1 MGGTS
6 PTDESVAV
14 LFVDDDPA
22 LRELV
27 PTQLER
33 TDERLVVDAVGG
45 AAAALSRLRAD
56 DSEVDCVVSDYSLE
70 ESDGLSLCRAVADVA
85 PEVPFVL
92 YTAQGSEEIAEEA
105 IRIGVTD
112 YLRKGTGPAQY
123 TLLANRIRQAVD
135 KARAERRLRRRAKA
149 LETAREGICIVDAEG
164 RLSYANA
171 AYLDLYGYEADE
183 IEGTRWQRLHPDPE
197 VGRIE
202 SSVLPQVAAEGGWT
216 GESVGRRADG
226 SRFPEWKSVA
236 SLPDG
241 GLVIVVA
248 DSRRLTDVGDS
259 EGSPAA
265 ADR

>member
-1 MGGTS
+1 MDGIS
-6 PTDESVAV
+6 STDGQVAV
-14 LFVDDDPA
+14 LFVDDDPS

-27 PTQLER
+27 PAQLER
-33 TDERLVVDAVGG
+33 TDDRLVVGAVGD
-45 AAAALSRLRAD
+45 ASTALSRLRSD
-56 DSEVDCVVSDYSLE
+56 DARVDCVVSDYSLD

-85 PEVPFVL
+85 PDLPFVL

-112 YLRKGTGPAQY
+112 YLRKGTGVAQY
-123 TLLANRIRQAVD
+123 TLLANRIRQAVA
-135 KARAERRLRRRAKA
+135 KARAERRLRRRATA
-149 LETAREGICIVDAEG
+149 LETAREGICLVDDEG

-171 AYLDLYGYEADE
+171 AYLDLYGYGRDE

-197 VGRIE
+197 VDRIE
-202 SSVLPQVAAEGGWT
+202 SSILPQVAAEGGWT
-216 GESVGRRADG
+216 GESVGRKADG
-226 SRFPEWKSVA
+226 STFPEWKSVA

-248 DSRRLTDVGDS
+248 DSRRLNDVGDA
-259 EGSPAA
+259 EGSPAP